1 MQLRILSLDTV
12 FSLYSCCTHKSIVIS
27 ISKIESLIPPHFR
40 IEKRDECEMVMLIGL
55 PGCGKTTWVN
65 KFIGENP
72 DKKYDVIGTATLI
85 EKMKVD
91 GEPKKKHLEGKWDQL
106 IQKSTRCLQDLLR
119 TASQRRRNVIIDQV
133 RYKTKTFLSH

>member
-1 MQLRILSLDTV
+1 
-12 FSLYSCCTHKSIVIS
+12 
-27 ISKIESLIPPHFR
+27 
-40 IEKRDECEMVMLIGL
+40 MVMLIGL

-65 KFIGENP
+65 KFIEENP

-133 RYKTKTFLSH
+133 KDTRPKHRFLTNRMTHLVARVEKNFNLFIRASLFWPTVETSHSYSLSNSTNS

>member
-1 MQLRILSLDTV
+1 
-12 FSLYSCCTHKSIVIS
+12 
-27 ISKIESLIPPHFR
+27 
-40 IEKRDECEMVMLIGL
+40 MVMLIGL

-65 KFIGENP
+65 KFIEENA

-133 RYKTKTFLSH
+133 KDTRPKHYFLTNRMTQLVARVEKNFKR